1 MFRTVY
7 VLNMLLR
14 RKTLPDFKGQTVL
27 ITGGNMGLGAGV
39 ARGFIAAG
47 ASVIIAGIEEDTPEV
62 AAAWSAEFDATVTGI
77 TCDITDPTAVTALI
91 AGCPALD
98 VLINNA
104 GLELITPITDSNP
117 SVDETFQRIVEINVI
132 GTFSV
137 TRAALPKLRDG
148 GRIVNTASM
157 WGKTAVAEFSAYC
170 ASKHAVI
177 GLTRSLAQELAPR
190 EISVNAVCPGW
201 VRTEA
206 SMRSLRAM
214 SDQTGRAED
223 DLLSEII
230 GAQALSGLM
239 EPEDMAEI
247 YLFLASKAARN
258 ITGQAYTI
266 DRGELM
272 Q

>member
-1 MFRTVY
+1 
-7 VLNMLLR
+7 
-14 RKTLPDFKGQTVL
+14 
-27 ITGGNMGLGAGV
+27 MGLGAGV

-47 ASVIIAGIEEDTPEV
+47 AEVVIAGIEPDVAEV
-62 AAAWSAEFDATVTGI
+62 AAAWSTEFGAQVSGLS
-77 TCDITDPTAVTALI
+77 CDIAKPEDI
-91 AGCPALD
+91 AKLAAFAGTLD

-104 GLELITPITDSNP
+104 GLELITPIDDP
-117 SVDETFQRIVEINVI
+117 SPDVDATFRRITEINVI

-137 TRAALPKLRDG
+137 IRALLPQLRDG

-190 EISVNAVCPGW
+190 RISVNAVCPGW
-201 VRTEA
+201 VRTQA
-206 SMRSLRAM
+206 SLRSLTAM
-214 SDQTGRAED
+214 SQSSGRSEA
-223 DLLSEII
+223 DLLDEIT
-230 GAQALSGLM
+230 GAQALPGLM
-239 EPEDMAEI
+239 EPSDMAAM
-247 YLFLASKAARN
+247 YLFLASPAAVN
-258 ITGQAYTI
+258 ITGQSMTV